1 MQIEEKDFG
10 RYKWVMLGLLAFTY
24 FLMHAARQIF
34 NAAFPQIKADLPG
47 TSDAEWGFTRTIT
60 IDNKL
65 GCIVHS
71 LNFNVFAFQFERKG
85 NDNSANNF
93 GDVNGDIFK
102 LGLT

>member
-47 TSDAEWGFTRTIT
+47 TSDAEWGFTRT
-60 IDNKL
+60 
-65 GCIVHS
+65 
-71 LNFNVFAFQFERKG
+71 VFLFSYALMVPLAG
-85 NDNSANNF
+85 SAA
-93 GDVNGDIFK
+93 DLLRRNG
-102 LGLT
+102 